1 VRYPDSDVSRVGPQ
15 ISGCKT
21 GGRDRRSREFG
32 ARKLKVQI
40 LEGSSREAR
49 DSESATGEYRSLVT
63 SGLGRWRNQ
72 QLKVASSEGARWRSR
87 ERTIRL
93 YRRSALRVSEGGNPS
108 VWCRE

>member
-21 GGRDRRSREFG
+21 GGGDRRSREFG

-40 LEGSSREAR
+40 FEGSSREVR

-63 SGLGRWRNQ
+63 SGLGRAKKSV
-72 QLKVASSEGARWRSR
+72 LKVR
-87 ERTIRL
+87 E
-93 YRRSALRVSEGGNPS
+93 
-108 VWCRE
+108 